1 MHNDLQFYKKHGWV
15 HLQKK
20 ISEDVV
26 HELQTRS
33 IKLRKWV
40 NDKIG
45 QPCKYGGDTHWKG
58 VGCAGMYDTYLL
70 DFYKSNLMIDIAKKL
85 LNTEDVWLYNDQ
97 VVVKLPNDNFE
108 FEEHTDNSI
117 GGNFNEGGNTI
128 NMSVILTD
136 FTDEN
141 GTLQLRDTKIY
152 PKAGDIVVIH
162 GDTPHQ
168 SNPNNSDKPRCL
180 YACVYSDKQII
191 FKNFYKERI
200 VKSII

>member
-20 ISEDVV
+20 ISEDAV

-97 VVVKLPNDNFE
+97 VVVKLPNDNFG

-168 SNPNNSDKPRCL
+168 SNPNKSDKPRCL